1 MTQGDSSLGCHGCK
15 LISITPHTKKMKDKN
30 HTTISADAEKAFDK
44 IPLFTYKP
52 SIDWL
57 QKQRNVNIIKAT
69 YNKSTRNIILSGEK
83 WKATIRNETGMLV
96 LAFLFYCVFFFLAA
110 PQGLWDLSSS
120 TRDRTWASSSHP
132 PQGVCQVLTT
142 GPPGDSHDISPLEAD
157 CAFVSVS
164 SSSEGDHKAREG
176 ELTSS
181 FACHPVGITLQDP
194 QGPWCWCQSAPPEP
208 AFRNLQWS

>member
-1 MTQGDSSLGCHGCK
+1 
-15 LISITPHTKKMKDKN
+15 MKDKN

-44 IPLFTYKP
+44 ILLFIYKS

-57 QKQRNVNIIKAT
+57 QKQHNVNLIKAT
-69 YNKSTRNIILSGEK
+69 HNKSTRNIILSGEK
-83 WKATIRNETGMLV
+83 RKASPLRLGARQGCSSLH
-96 LAFLFYCVFFFLAA
+96 FSFFVFVLAA

-120 TRDRTWASSSHP
+120 TRDQTWASSSHP

-164 SSSEGDHKAREG
+164 SGSEGDHKARDG

-181 FACHPVGITLQDP
+181 FACHPVGVTLQGP
-194 QGPWCWCQSAPPEP
+194 QGPWCWCQPAPPEP
-208 AFRNLQWS
+208 APCNPQWS

>member
-30 HTTISADAEKAFDK
+30 HTTISADTEKAFDK

-96 LAFLFYCVFFFLAA
+96 LAFLFYCVFFFWLHHKACGILV
-110 PQGLWDLSSS
+110 P
-120 TRDRTWASSSHP
+120 
-132 PQGVCQVLTT
+132 
-142 GPPGDSHDISPLEAD
+142 PPGIELGLPLPTPHRE
-157 CAFVSVS
+157 CAKS
-164 SSSEGDHKAREG
+164 
-176 ELTSS
+176 
-181 FACHPVGITLQDP
+181 
-194 QGPWCWCQSAPPEP
+194 
-208 AFRNLQWS
+208 